1 MTSARNYVVATI
13 KPWNVD
19 AFGRLARRLP
29 GRWHLIES
37 RERLTIGALRRLK
50 PRYVFFPHWSWKV
63 PKAMLT
69 EFECVCFHMTDVPYG
84 RGGSP
89 LQNLIVR
96 GRRTT
101 KLSALRM
108 TGEMDAGPVYLKR
121 SLSLG
126 GRAVAIYGKVAD
138 LVFGMIAEIA
148 AREPA
153 PVPQR
158 GAAVIFTR
166 RTPNQSRLPTVGRVN
181 SIYDHIRMLDAP
193 TYPPAFVEWGDFR
206 LEFSR
211 AKLTADGEVS
221 AQVRIREKQRRKKH
235 G

>member
-13 KPWNVD
+13 KPWNED
-19 AFGRLARRLP
+19 AFGRRARRLP

-63 PKAMLT
+63 PQALLA
-69 EFECVCFHMTDVPYG
+69 EFECVCFHMTDLPYG

-96 GRRTT
+96 GHRTT
-101 KLSALRM
+101 KISALRM
-108 TGEMDAGPVYLKR
+108 TEKVDGGPVYLKR
-121 SLSLG
+121 PLSLA
-126 GRAVAIYGKVAD
+126 GRAEAIFERAAD
-138 LVFGMIAEIA
+138 VIFDMIGEIII
-148 AREPA
+148 REP
-153 PVPQR
+153 VPARQTGR
-158 GAAVIFTR
+158 VVSFVR
-166 RTPNQSRLPTVGRVN
+166 RRPEQSRLPTTGGAAA
-181 SIYDHIRMLDAP
+181 IYDHIRMLDAP

-206 LEFSR
+206 LEFSH
-211 AKLTADGEVS
+211 AKLSAEGGVS
-221 AQVRIREKQRRKKH
+221 AKIRVRENQRRKKH